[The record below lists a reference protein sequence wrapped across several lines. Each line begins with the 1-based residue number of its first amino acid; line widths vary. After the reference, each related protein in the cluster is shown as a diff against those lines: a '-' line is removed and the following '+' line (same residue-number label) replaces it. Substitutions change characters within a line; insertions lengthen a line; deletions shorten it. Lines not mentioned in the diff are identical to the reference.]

1 MSKNFN
7 LDQYLSNGVKE
18 LVASALKASI
28 INPFQTA
35 FLTGFAVSA
44 KKAAL
49 KREKAAEA
57 GFHIPPFLI
66 ASITSSCNLRC
77 VGCYARENHSC
88 GDDANVDD
96 LSADEWQNIFLQ
108 AEKAGISFILLA
120 GGEPLIRRDIIKKA
134 ASNKRTI
141 FPVFTNGTLIDEDY
155 IELFRKNRNIIPVLS
170 LEGAAE
176 ATDLRRGLGVYEQV
190 FEAMKNLEKN
200 GIFFGTSLTVTKKN
214 MHDITDDAFA
224 QKLKS
229 TGCSLAFYVEY
240 VPVAGGDDGLELSDE
255 ERDMLEYRVNS
266 LRTDIS
272 GMMFVSFPGDEK
284 TTGGCLAAGR
294 GFFHINSRGGAE
306 PCPFSPFSDTNVLQ
320 TGLPGALE
328 SPLFTRIRDCGLLT
342 QEHSGGCTLF
352 ALEDSVRALQ

>member
-1 MSKNFN
+1 MVEDFN
-7 LDQYLSNGVKE
+7 LNKYLSNGVRE
-18 LVASALKASI
+18 LVGSALKASI
-28 INPFQTA
+28 INPSQIA
-35 FLTGFAVSA
+35 FLTGFA
-44 KKAAL
+44 AASKQAAA
-49 KREKAAEA
+49 KREKAENE
-57 GFHIPPFLI
+57 GIHIPPFLI

-77 VGCYARENHSC
+77 AGCYARENQSC
-88 GDDANVDD
+88 ADEAKTDD
-96 LSADEWQNIFLQ
+96 LSPDDWQDIFLQ

-134 ASNKRTI
+134 AANKKMI
-141 FPVFTNGTLIDEDY
+141 FPVFTNGTLIDEEY

-170 LEGAAE
+170 LEGSAD
-176 ATDLRRGLGVYEQV
+176 ATDHRRGAGVYEKV
-190 FEAMKNLEKN
+190 FKAMEKLDKS

-214 MHDITDDAFA
+214 LRDITDDIFA

-229 TGCSLAFYVEY
+229 AGCSLTFYVEY
-240 VPVAGGDDGLELSDE
+240 VPAAGKDDSLELSDE
-255 ERDMLEYRVNS
+255 ERVMLEYRVNS
-266 LRTDIS
+266 LRTDLS

-284 TTGGCLAAGR
+284 ATGGCLAAGR

-320 TGLPGALE
+320 TGLTGALE
-328 SPLFTRIRDCGLLT
+328 SPLFTRIRDGGLLT